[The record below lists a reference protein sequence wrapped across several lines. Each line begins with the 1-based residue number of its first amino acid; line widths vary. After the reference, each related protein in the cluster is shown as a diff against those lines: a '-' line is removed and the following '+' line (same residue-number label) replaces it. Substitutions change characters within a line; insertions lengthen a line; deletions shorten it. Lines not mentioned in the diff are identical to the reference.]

1 MPVKT
6 GNINSKSER
15 ERERIPLWTS
25 RVYLKNQ
32 DKGGTILHTKPYTM
46 GCSKTRKK

>member
-15 ERERIPLWTS
+15 ERENPSLDKQG
-25 RVYLKNQ
+25 VLK
-32 DKGGTILHTKPYTM
+32 KP
-46 GCSKTRKK
+46 R